1 MIRLVILILLVAVV
15 SFGNVRQLAA
25 GETAAK
31 NSATENDLVRKSTH
45 PVWFDAK
52 TGSITP
58 VAARKNEIDV
68 SDRHSS
74 VATPDARTNSA
85 WWDSLSGSLSMVFS
99 WLFEGWL
106 TILCVFLVLLAIVA
120 GFLLW
125 RYGSNG
131 DGFFRSR
138 DAKDLLSHERE
149 KAKIQD
155 LPFEIEQ
162 TAMGLLGQ
170 AAKLRAAGDYSKAIV
185 YLFSHVLVEMDGAR
199 CIRLTRGKT
208 NRIYLRELRG
218 REMLKN
224 FTYQLVQAFEFAF
237 FGKHQ
242 LSQESFEA
250 IWQQLPV
257 FEESLKHVEP
267 GAPTES
273 FSAIPGS
280 PIR

>member
-1 MIRLVILILLVAVV
+1 MIRLVIVLVAVV
-15 SFGNVRQLAA
+15 VFGNVRQLAA
-25 GETAAK
+25 DETVAK
-31 NSATENDLVRKSTH
+31 SVAMENDLVRKSTH

-52 TGSITP
+52 TGKITP

-74 VATPDARTNSA
+74 VATPNTRTNSA

-106 TILCVFLVLLAIVA
+106 TILGVFLVLLAMVA
-120 GFLLW
+120 GFLVW

-131 DGFFRSR
+131 GGFFRSR
-138 DAKDLLSHERE
+138 EAKELLAHERE

-170 AAKLRAAGDYSKAIV
+170 AAMLRAAGDYSKAIV

-218 REMLKN
+218 REMLKS
-224 FTYQLVQAFEFAF
+224 FTSQLVQAFEFAF

-250 IWQQLPV
+250 IWRQLPV
-257 FEESLKHVEP
+257 FEENLKHFEP
-267 GAPTES
+267 GTPTES

-280 PIR
+280 ALR

>member
-1 MIRLVILILLVAVV
+1 MIRPVILLVAFVV
-15 SFGNVRQLAA
+15 FGNVRQLAA
-25 GETAAK
+25 DETVAK
-31 NSATENDLVRKSTH
+31 NIAMENDLVRKSTH

-52 TGSITP
+52 TGNITP
-58 VAARKNEIDV
+58 VAVRKNEIDV

-74 VATPDARTNSA
+74 VATPEPRTNSA
-85 WWDSLSGSLSMVFS
+85 WWDSLSGSLSNVFS

-106 TILCVFLVLLAIVA
+106 TILGVFLVLLAIVA

-138 DAKDLLSHERE
+138 EAKDLLAHERE

-208 NRIYLRELRG
+208 NRIYLQELRG
-218 REMLKN
+218 REMLKS
-224 FTYQLVQAFEFAF
+224 FTNQLVQAFEFAF

-257 FEESLKHVEP
+257 FEESLKHFEP
-267 GAPTES
+267 GTPTES
-273 FSAIPGS
+273 FTAIPGS
-280 PIR
+280 ALR

>member
-1 MIRLVILILLVAVV
+1 MIRPVILLVAFVV
-15 SFGNVRQLAA
+15 FGNVRPLAA
-25 GETAAK
+25 DETVAK
-31 NSATENDLVRKSTH
+31 NVAMENDLVRKSTH

-52 TGSITP
+52 TGNITP

-74 VATPDARTNSA
+74 VATPEPRTNSA
-85 WWDSLSGSLSMVFS
+85 WWDSLWGSLSIVFS

-106 TILCVFLVLLAIVA
+106 TILGVFLVLLALVA
-120 GFLLW
+120 GFLVW
-125 RYGSNG
+125 RHGSKG
-131 DGFFRSR
+131 GGFFRSR
-138 DAKDLLSHERE
+138 EAKDLLAHELE

-162 TAMGLLGQ
+162 TAIGLLGQ

-208 NRIYLRELRG
+208 NRTYLRELRG
-218 REMLKN
+218 REMLKS
-224 FTYQLVQAFEFAF
+224 FTNQLVQAFEFAF

-257 FEESLKHVEP
+257 FEENLKHFEP
-267 GAPTES
+267 GTPTES

-280 PIR
+280 ALR

>member
-1 MIRLVILILLVAVV
+1 MIRLVILLVAVV
-15 SFGNVRQLAA
+15 VFGNVRPLAA
-25 GETAAK
+25 DETVAK
-31 NSATENDLVRKSTH
+31 NVAMENDLVRKSTH

-52 TGSITP
+52 TGNITP

-74 VATPDARTNSA
+74 VATPEPRTNSA
-85 WWDSLSGSLSMVFS
+85 WWDSLWGSLSIVFS

-106 TILCVFLVLLAIVA
+106 TILGVFLVLLALVA
-120 GFLLW
+120 GFLVW
-125 RYGSNG
+125 RHGSKG
-131 DGFFRSR
+131 GGFFRSR
-138 DAKDLLSHERE
+138 EAKDLLAHELE

-162 TAMGLLGQ
+162 TAMGLLEQ

-199 CIRLTRGKT
+199 FIRLTRGKT
-208 NRIYLRELRG
+208 NRTYLRELRG
-218 REMLKN
+218 REMLKS
-224 FTYQLVQAFEFAF
+224 FTNQLVQAFEFAF

-257 FEESLKHVEP
+257 FEENLKHFEP
-267 GAPTES
+267 GTPTES

-280 PIR
+280 ALR

>member
-1 MIRLVILILLVAVV
+1 MIRLVILLVAVV
-15 SFGNVRQLAA
+15 YFGNVSQLAA
-25 GETAAK
+25 DETVAK
-31 NSATENDLVRKSTH
+31 NIAMENDLVRKSTH

-74 VATPDARTNSA
+74 VTTPDARTNSA

-257 FEESLKHVEP
+257 FEENLKQFEP

-280 PIR
+280 ALR

>member
-1 MIRLVILILLVAVV
+1 MIRFVILLVAIEY
-15 SFGNVRQLAA
+15 FGNVRPLAA
-25 GETAAK
+25 DETVAK
-31 NSATENDLVRKSTH
+31 NIATENDLVRKSTH

-52 TGSITP
+52 TGKITS

-74 VATPDARTNSA
+74 VATPDTRTNSA
-85 WWDSLSGSLSMVFS
+85 WWESLSGLLSKVFS

-106 TILCVFLVLLAIVA
+106 TILGVSLVLLAIVA
-120 GFLLW
+120 GFLVW

-131 DGFFRSR
+131 AGFFRSGK
-138 DAKDLLSHERE
+138 AKDLLTHERE
-149 KAKIQD
+149 KSKIQD

-199 CIRLTRGKT
+199 CIRLARGKT

-218 REMLKN
+218 REMLKS
-224 FTYQLVQAFEFAF
+224 FTNQLVQAFEFAF

-257 FEESLKHVEP
+257 FEESLKHSEP
-267 GAPTES
+267 GKPTES

-280 PIR
+280 ALR

>member
-1 MIRLVILILLVAVV
+1 MIRPVILLVAFVV
-15 SFGNVRQLAA
+15 FGNVRQLAA
-25 GETAAK
+25 DETVAK
-31 NSATENDLVRKSTH
+31 NIAMENDLVRKSTH

-52 TGSITP
+52 TGNITP
-58 VAARKNEIDV
+58 VAVRRNEIDV

-74 VATPDARTNSA
+74 VATPDTRTNSA
-85 WWDSLSGSLSMVFS
+85 WWDSLLGSLSNVFS

-106 TILCVFLVLLAIVA
+106 TILGVFLVLLAIVA

-138 DAKDLLSHERE
+138 EAKDLLAHERE

-185 YLFSHVLVEMDGAR
+185 YLFSHVLVEMDAAR

-218 REMLKN
+218 REMLKS
-224 FTYQLVQAFEFAF
+224 FTNQLVQAFEFAF

-257 FEESLKHVEP
+257 FEESLRHFEP
-267 GAPTES
+267 GTPTES
-273 FSAIPGS
+273 FSAIAGS

>member
-1 MIRLVILILLVAVV
+1 MIRPVILLVAFVV
-15 SFGNVRQLAA
+15 FGNVRQLAA
-25 GETAAK
+25 DETVAK
-31 NSATENDLVRKSTH
+31 NIAMENDLVRKSTH

-52 TGSITP
+52 TGNITP
-58 VAARKNEIDV
+58 VAVRKNEIDV

-74 VATPDARTNSA
+74 VATPEPGTNSA
-85 WWDSLSGSLSMVFS
+85 WWDSLSGSLSNVFS

-106 TILCVFLVLLAIVA
+106 TILGVFLVLLALVA
-120 GFLLW
+120 GFLVW
-125 RYGSNG
+125 RHGSKG
-131 DGFFRSR
+131 GGFFRSR
-138 DAKDLLSHERE
+138 EAKDLLAHERE

-170 AAKLRAAGDYSKAIV
+170 AAKLRAAGEYSKAIV

-208 NRIYLRELRG
+208 NRIYLQELRG
-218 REMLKN
+218 REMLKS
-224 FTYQLVQAFEFAF
+224 FTNQLVQAFEFAF

-242 LSQESFEA
+242 LSQELFEA

-257 FEESLKHVEP
+257 FEESLKHFEP
-267 GAPTES
+267 GTPTES
-273 FSAIPGS
+273 FTAIPGS
-280 PIR
+280 ALR

>member
-1 MIRLVILILLVAVV
+1 
-15 SFGNVRQLAA
+15 
-25 GETAAK
+25 
-31 NSATENDLVRKSTH
+31 
-45 PVWFDAK
+45 
-52 TGSITP
+52 
-58 VAARKNEIDV
+58 
-68 SDRHSS
+68 
-74 VATPDARTNSA
+74 
-85 WWDSLSGSLSMVFS
+85 
-99 WLFEGWL
+99 LFEGWL
-106 TILCVFLVLLAIVA
+106 TILGVFLVLLALVA
-120 GFLLW
+120 GFLVW

-131 DGFFRSR
+131 GGFFRSR
-138 DAKDLLSHERE
+138 EAKDLLAHERE

-218 REMLKN
+218 REMLKS
-224 FTYQLVQAFEFAF
+224 FTNQLVQAFEFAF

-257 FEESLKHVEP
+257 FEENLKHFEP
-267 GAPTES
+267 GTPTES

-280 PIR
+280 ALR

>member
-1 MIRLVILILLVAVV
+1 MIRPVILLVAFVV
-15 SFGNVRQLAA
+15 FGNVRPLAA
-25 GETAAK
+25 DETVAK
-31 NSATENDLVRKSTH
+31 NVAMENDLVRKSTH

-52 TGSITP
+52 TGNITP

-74 VATPDARTNSA
+74 VATPEPRTNSA
-85 WWDSLSGSLSMVFS
+85 WWDSLWGSLSIVFS

-106 TILCVFLVLLAIVA
+106 TILGVFLVLLALVA
-120 GFLLW
+120 GFLVW
-125 RYGSNG
+125 RHGSKG
-131 DGFFRSR
+131 GGFFRSR
-138 DAKDLLSHERE
+138 EAKDLLAHERE

-162 TAMGLLGQ
+162 TAIGLLGQ

-199 CIRLTRGKT
+199 FIRLTRGKT
-208 NRIYLRELRG
+208 NRTYLRELRG
-218 REMLKN
+218 REMLKS
-224 FTYQLVQAFEFAF
+224 FTNQLVQAFEFAF

-257 FEESLKHVEP
+257 FEENLKHFEP
-267 GAPTES
+267 GTPTES

-280 PIR
+280 ALR

>member
-1 MIRLVILILLVAVV
+1 MIRLVILLVAVV
-15 SFGNVRQLAA
+15 YFGNVRPIAA
-25 GETAAK
+25 DETVAK
-31 NSATENDLVRKSTH
+31 NSAMENDLVRKSTH
-45 PVWFDAK
+45 PVWFDVK
-52 TGSITP
+52 TGNITP

-74 VATPDARTNSA
+74 VATPDTRTNSA
-85 WWDSLSGSLSMVFS
+85 WWDSLSGLLSKVFS

-106 TILCVFLVLLAIVA
+106 TILGVSLVLLAILA
-120 GFLLW
+120 GFLVW

-138 DAKDLLSHERE
+138 EAKDLLAHERE

-162 TAMGLLGQ
+162 TAVGLLGQ

-218 REMLKN
+218 REMLKS
-224 FTYQLVQAFEFAF
+224 FTNQLVQAFEFAF

-267 GAPTES
+267 GTPTES

-280 PIR
+280 ARR

>member
-1 MIRLVILILLVAVV
+1 MIRPVILLVAFVV
-15 SFGNVRQLAA
+15 FGNVRPLAA
-25 GETAAK
+25 DETVAK
-31 NSATENDLVRKSTH
+31 NVAMENDLVRKSTH

-52 TGSITP
+52 TGNITP

-74 VATPDARTNSA
+74 VATPEPRTNSA
-85 WWDSLSGSLSMVFS
+85 WWDSLWGSLSIVFS

-106 TILCVFLVLLAIVA
+106 TILGVFLVLLTLVA
-120 GFLLW
+120 GFLVW
-125 RYGSNG
+125 RHGSKG
-131 DGFFRSR
+131 GGFFRSR
-138 DAKDLLSHERE
+138 EAKDLLAHERE

-162 TAMGLLGQ
+162 TAIGLLGQ

-199 CIRLTRGKT
+199 FIRLTRGKT
-208 NRIYLRELRG
+208 NRTYLRELRG
-218 REMLKN
+218 REMLKS
-224 FTYQLVQAFEFAF
+224 FTNQLVQAFEFAF

-257 FEESLKHVEP
+257 FEENLKHFEP
-267 GAPTES
+267 GTPTES

-280 PIR
+280 ALR

>member
-1 MIRLVILILLVAVV
+1 MIRPVILLVAFVV
-15 SFGNVRQLAA
+15 FGNVRPLAA
-25 GETAAK
+25 DETVAK
-31 NSATENDLVRKSTH
+31 NVAMENDLVRKSTH

-52 TGSITP
+52 TGNITP
-58 VAARKNEIDV
+58 VAVRKNEIDV

-74 VATPDARTNSA
+74 VATPEPRTNSA
-85 WWDSLSGSLSMVFS
+85 WWDSLWGSLSMVFS

-106 TILCVFLVLLAIVA
+106 TILGVFLVLLALVA
-120 GFLLW
+120 GFLVW
-125 RYGSNG
+125 RHGSKG
-131 DGFFRSR
+131 GGFFRSR
-138 DAKDLLSHERE
+138 EAKDLLAHDRE

-162 TAMGLLGQ
+162 TAIGLLGQ
-170 AAKLRAAGDYSKAIV
+170 AAKLRASGDYSKAIV

-199 CIRLTRGKT
+199 FIRLTRGKT
-208 NRIYLRELRG
+208 NRTYLRELRG
-218 REMLKN
+218 REMLKS
-224 FTYQLVQAFEFAF
+224 FTNQLVQAFEFAF

-257 FEESLKHVEP
+257 FEENLKHFEP
-267 GAPTES
+267 GTPTES

-280 PIR
+280 ALR

>member
-1 MIRLVILILLVAVV
+1 MIRFVFLLVAVAC
-15 SFGNVRQLAA
+15 FGIVRPLAA
-25 GETAAK
+25 DETVAK
-31 NSATENDLVRKSTH
+31 NIATENDLVRKSTH

-52 TGSITP
+52 TGKITP
-58 VAARKNEIDV
+58 VAARKNGIDV

-74 VATPDARTNSA
+74 VATPDTRTNSA
-85 WWDSLSGSLSMVFS
+85 WWDSLSGLLSKVFS

-106 TILCVFLVLLAIVA
+106 TILGVSLVLLAILA
-120 GFLLW
+120 GFLVW

-138 DAKDLLSHERE
+138 ETKDVLAHERE

-199 CIRLTRGKT
+199 CIRLARGKT

-218 REMLKN
+218 REILKS
-224 FTYQLVQAFEFAF
+224 FTNQLVQAFEFAF

-257 FEESLKHVEP
+257 FEESLKHVER
-267 GAPTES
+267 GTTTER
-273 FSAIPGS
+273 FSAMPGS
-280 PIR
+280 ALR

>member
-1 MIRLVILILLVAVV
+1 MIRLVILLVAVV
-15 SFGNVRQLAA
+15 VFGNVRPLAA
-25 GETAAK
+25 DETVAK
-31 NSATENDLVRKSTH
+31 NVAMENDLVRKSTH

-52 TGSITP
+52 TGNITP

-74 VATPDARTNSA
+74 VATPDTRTNSA
-85 WWDSLSGSLSMVFS
+85 WWDSLWGSLSIVFS

-106 TILCVFLVLLAIVA
+106 TILGVFLVLLAMVA
-120 GFLLW
+120 GFLVW
-125 RYGSNG
+125 RHNSKGG
-131 DGFFRSR
+131 GFFRSR
-138 DAKDLLSHERE
+138 EAKDLLAHELE

-155 LPFEIEQ
+155 LPFEIEL
-162 TAMGLLGQ
+162 TAIGLLGQ

-208 NRIYLRELRG
+208 NRTYLRELRG
-218 REMLKN
+218 REMLKS
-224 FTYQLVQAFEFAF
+224 FTNQLVQAFEFAF

-242 LSQESFEA
+242 LSQETFEA

-257 FEESLKHVEP
+257 FEENLKHYEP
-267 GAPTES
+267 GTPTGS

-280 PIR
+280 ALR

>member
-1 MIRLVILILLVAVV
+1 MIRPVILLVAFVV
-15 SFGNVRQLAA
+15 FGNVRPLAA
-25 GETAAK
+25 DETVAK
-31 NSATENDLVRKSTH
+31 NVAMENDLVRKSTH

-52 TGSITP
+52 TGNITP

-74 VATPDARTNSA
+74 VATPEPRTNSA
-85 WWDSLSGSLSMVFS
+85 WWDSLWGSLSIVFS

-106 TILCVFLVLLAIVA
+106 TILGVVLVLLTLVA
-120 GFLLW
+120 GFLVW
-125 RYGSNG
+125 RHGSKG
-131 DGFFRSR
+131 GGFFRSR
-138 DAKDLLSHERE
+138 EAKDLLAHELE

-162 TAMGLLGQ
+162 TAIGLLGQ

-199 CIRLTRGKT
+199 FIRLTRGKT
-208 NRIYLRELRG
+208 NRTYLRELRG
-218 REMLKN
+218 REMLKS
-224 FTYQLVQAFEFAF
+224 FTNQLVQAFEFAF

-257 FEESLKHVEP
+257 FEENLKHFEP
-267 GAPTES
+267 GTPTES

-280 PIR
+280 ALR

>member
-1 MIRLVILILLVAVV
+1 VV
-15 SFGNVRQLAA
+15 FGNFRQLAA
-25 GETAAK
+25 DETVAK
-31 NSATENDLVRKSTH
+31 SVAMENDLVRKSTH

-52 TGSITP
+52 TGNITP

-74 VATPDARTNSA
+74 VATPNTRTNSA

-106 TILCVFLVLLAIVA
+106 TILGVFLVLLALVA
-120 GFLLW
+120 GFLVW
-125 RYGSNG
+125 RYGSKG
-131 DGFFRSR
+131 GGFFRSR
-138 DAKDLLSHERE
+138 EAKELLAHERE

-218 REMLKN
+218 REMLKS
-224 FTYQLVQAFEFAF
+224 FTSQLVQAFEFAF

-257 FEESLKHVEP
+257 FEENLKHFES
-267 GAPTES
+267 GTPTES

-280 PIR
+280 ALR

>member
-1 MIRLVILILLVAVV
+1 MIRPVILLVAFVV
-15 SFGNVRQLAA
+15 FGNVRPLAA
-25 GETAAK
+25 DETVAK
-31 NSATENDLVRKSTH
+31 NVAMENDLVRKSTH

-52 TGSITP
+52 TGNITP

-74 VATPDARTNSA
+74 VATPEPRTNSA
-85 WWDSLSGSLSMVFS
+85 WWDSLWGSLSIVFS

-106 TILCVFLVLLAIVA
+106 TILGVFLVLLALVA
-120 GFLLW
+120 GFLVW
-125 RYGSNG
+125 RHGSKG
-131 DGFFRSR
+131 GGFFRSR
-138 DAKDLLSHERE
+138 EAKDLLAHELE

-162 TAMGLLGQ
+162 TAMGLLEQ

-199 CIRLTRGKT
+199 FIRLTRGKT
-208 NRIYLRELRG
+208 NRTYLRELRG
-218 REMLKN
+218 REMLKS
-224 FTYQLVQAFEFAF
+224 FTNQLVQAFEFAF

-257 FEESLKHVEP
+257 FEENLKHFEP
-267 GAPTES
+267 GTPTES

-280 PIR
+280 ALR

>member
-1 MIRLVILILLVAVV
+1 MIRPVILLVAFVV
-15 SFGNVRQLAA
+15 FGNVRQLAA
-25 GETAAK
+25 DETVAK
-31 NSATENDLVRKSTH
+31 NIAMENDLVRKSTH

-52 TGSITP
+52 TGNITP
-58 VAARKNEIDV
+58 VAVRKNEIDV

-74 VATPDARTNSA
+74 VATPDTRTNSA
-85 WWDSLSGSLSMVFS
+85 WWDSLLGSLSNVFS

-106 TILCVFLVLLAIVA
+106 TILGVFLVLLAIVA

-138 DAKDLLSHERE
+138 EAKDLLAHERE

-208 NRIYLRELRG
+208 NRTYLRELRG
-218 REMLKN
+218 REMLKS
-224 FTYQLVQAFEFAF
+224 FTSQLVQAFEFAF

-257 FEESLKHVEP
+257 FEENLKHFEP
-267 GAPTES
+267 GTPTES

-280 PIR
+280 ALR

>member
-1 MIRLVILILLVAVV
+1 MIRPVILLVAFVV
-15 SFGNVRQLAA
+15 FGNVRPLAA
-25 GETAAK
+25 DETVAK
-31 NSATENDLVRKSTH
+31 NVAMENDLVRKSTH

-52 TGSITP
+52 TGNITP

-74 VATPDARTNSA
+74 VATPEPRTNSA
-85 WWDSLSGSLSMVFS
+85 WWDSLWGSLSIVFS

-106 TILCVFLVLLAIVA
+106 TILGVFLVLLALVA
-120 GFLLW
+120 GFLVW
-125 RYGSNG
+125 RHGSKG
-131 DGFFRSR
+131 GGFFRSR
-138 DAKDLLSHERE
+138 EAKDLLAHERE

-162 TAMGLLGQ
+162 TAIGLLGQ

-208 NRIYLRELRG
+208 NRTYLRELRG
-218 REMLKN
+218 REMLKS
-224 FTYQLVQAFEFAF
+224 FTNQLVQAFEFAF

-257 FEESLKHVEP
+257 FEENLKHFEP
-267 GAPTES
+267 GTPTES

-280 PIR
+280 ALR

>member
-1 MIRLVILILLVAVV
+1 MIRLVILLVAVV
-15 SFGNVRQLAA
+15 VFGNVRPLAA
-25 GETAAK
+25 DETVAK
-31 NSATENDLVRKSTH
+31 NVAMENDLVRKSTH

-52 TGSITP
+52 TGNITP

-74 VATPDARTNSA
+74 VATPEPRTNSA
-85 WWDSLSGSLSMVFS
+85 WWDSLWGSLSIVFS

-106 TILCVFLVLLAIVA
+106 TILGVFLVLLALVA
-120 GFLLW
+120 GFLVW
-125 RYGSNG
+125 RHGSKG
-131 DGFFRSR
+131 GGFFRSR
-138 DAKDLLSHERE
+138 EAKDLLAHELE

-155 LPFEIEQ
+155 LPFEIEL
-162 TAMGLLGQ
+162 TAIGLLGQ

-208 NRIYLRELRG
+208 NRTYLRELRG
-218 REMLKN
+218 REMLKS
-224 FTYQLVQAFEFAF
+224 FTNQLVQAFEFAF

-242 LSQESFEA
+242 LSQETFEA

-257 FEESLKHVEP
+257 FEENLKHYEP
-267 GAPTES
+267 GTPTGS

-280 PIR
+280 ALR

>member
-1 MIRLVILILLVAVV
+1 MIRPVILLVAFVV
-15 SFGNVRQLAA
+15 FGNVRPLAA
-25 GETAAK
+25 DETVAK
-31 NSATENDLVRKSTH
+31 NVAMENDLVRKSTH

-52 TGSITP
+52 TGNITP

-74 VATPDARTNSA
+74 VATPEPRTNSA
-85 WWDSLSGSLSMVFS
+85 WWDSLWGSLSIVFS

-106 TILCVFLVLLAIVA
+106 TILGVFLVLLTLVA
-120 GFLLW
+120 GFLVW
-125 RYGSNG
+125 RHGSKG
-131 DGFFRSR
+131 GGFFRSR
-138 DAKDLLSHERE
+138 EAKDLLAHERE

-162 TAMGLLGQ
+162 TAMGLLEQ

-199 CIRLTRGKT
+199 FIRLTRGKT
-208 NRIYLRELRG
+208 NRTYLRELRG
-218 REMLKN
+218 REMLKS
-224 FTYQLVQAFEFAF
+224 FTNQLVQAFEFAF

-257 FEESLKHVEP
+257 FEENLKHFEP
-267 GAPTES
+267 GTPTES

-280 PIR
+280 ALR

>member
-1 MIRLVILILLVAVV
+1 MIRLVILFVAVV
-15 SFGNVRQLAA
+15 VFGNVRPLAA
-25 GETAAK
+25 DETVAK
-31 NSATENDLVRKSTH
+31 NVAMENDLVRKSTH

-52 TGSITP
+52 TGNITP

-74 VATPDARTNSA
+74 VATPDTRTNSA
-85 WWDSLSGSLSMVFS
+85 WWDSLWGSLSMVFS
-99 WLFEGWL
+99 WLFEVWL
-106 TILCVFLVLLAIVA
+106 TILGVFLVLLAMVA
-120 GFLLW
+120 GFLVW
-125 RYGSNG
+125 RHTSKGG
-131 DGFFRSR
+131 GFFRSR
-138 DAKDLLSHERE
+138 DLLAHELE

-155 LPFEIEQ
+155 LPFEIEL
-162 TAMGLLGQ
+162 TAIGLLGQ

-218 REMLKN
+218 REMLKS
-224 FTYQLVQAFEFAF
+224 FTNQLVQAFEFAF

-242 LSQESFEA
+242 LSQETFEA

-257 FEESLKHVEP
+257 FEENLKHYEP
-267 GAPTES
+267 GTPTGS

-280 PIR
+280 ALR

>member
-15 SFGNVRQLAA
+15 VFGNVRPLAA
-25 GETAAK
+25 DETVAK
-31 NSATENDLVRKSTH
+31 NVAMENDLVRKSTH

-52 TGSITP
+52 TGNITP

-74 VATPDARTNSA
+74 VATPDTRTNSA
-85 WWDSLSGSLSMVFS
+85 WWDSLWGSLSTVFS

-106 TILCVFLVLLAIVA
+106 KILGVFLVLLAMVA
-120 GFLLW
+120 GFLVW

-131 DGFFRSR
+131 GGFFRSR
-138 DAKDLLSHERE
+138 EAKDLLAHELE

-208 NRIYLRELRG
+208 NRVYLRELRG
-218 REMLKN
+218 REMLKS
-224 FTYQLVQAFEFAF
+224 FTNQLVQAFEFAF

-257 FEESLKHVEP
+257 FEENLKHLEP
-267 GAPTES
+267 GTPTKS

-280 PIR
+280 ALR

>member
-1 MIRLVILILLVAVV
+1 MIRLVILLVAVV
-15 SFGNVRQLAA
+15 VFGNVRPLAA
-25 GETAAK
+25 DETVAK
-31 NSATENDLVRKSTH
+31 NVAMENDLVRKSTH

-52 TGSITP
+52 TGNITP

-74 VATPDARTNSA
+74 VATPEPRTNSA
-85 WWDSLSGSLSMVFS
+85 WWDSLWGSLSIVFS

-106 TILCVFLVLLAIVA
+106 TILGVFLVLLALVA
-120 GFLLW
+120 GFLVW
-125 RYGSNG
+125 RHGSKG
-131 DGFFRSR
+131 GGFFRSR
-138 DAKDLLSHERE
+138 EAKDLLAHELE

-162 TAMGLLGQ
+162 TAMGLLEQ

-208 NRIYLRELRG
+208 NRTYLRELRG
-218 REMLKN
+218 REMLKS
-224 FTYQLVQAFEFAF
+224 FTNQLVQAFEFAF

-257 FEESLKHVEP
+257 FEENLKHFEP
-267 GAPTES
+267 GTPTES

-280 PIR
+280 ALR

>member
-1 MIRLVILILLVAVV
+1 MIRPVILLVAFVV
-15 SFGNVRQLAA
+15 FGNVRPLAA
-25 GETAAK
+25 DETVAK
-31 NSATENDLVRKSTH
+31 NVAMENDLVRKSTH

-52 TGSITP
+52 TGNITP

-74 VATPDARTNSA
+74 VATPEPRTNSA
-85 WWDSLSGSLSMVFS
+85 WWDSLWGSLSIVFS

-106 TILCVFLVLLAIVA
+106 TILGVFLVLLALVA
-120 GFLLW
+120 GFLVW
-125 RYGSNG
+125 RHGSKG
-131 DGFFRSR
+131 GGFFRSR
-138 DAKDLLSHERE
+138 EAKDLLAHELE

-162 TAMGLLGQ
+162 TAMGLLEQ

-208 NRIYLRELRG
+208 NRTYLRELRG
-218 REMLKN
+218 REMLKS
-224 FTYQLVQAFEFAF
+224 FTNQLVQAFEFAF

-257 FEESLKHVEP
+257 FEENLKHFEP
-267 GAPTES
+267 GTPTES

-280 PIR
+280 ALR

>member
-1 MIRLVILILLVAVV
+1 MMRLVILILLVAVV
-15 SFGNVRQLAA
+15 VFGNVRPLAA
-25 GETAAK
+25 DETVAK
-31 NSATENDLVRKSTH
+31 NVAMENDLVRKSTH

-52 TGSITP
+52 TGNITP

-74 VATPDARTNSA
+74 VATPEPRTNSA
-85 WWDSLSGSLSMVFS
+85 WWDSLWGSLSIVFS

-106 TILCVFLVLLAIVA
+106 TILGVFLVLLALVA
-120 GFLLW
+120 GFLVW
-125 RYGSNG
+125 RHGSKG
-131 DGFFRSR
+131 GGFFRSR
-138 DAKDLLSHERE
+138 EAKDLLAHELE

-155 LPFEIEQ
+155 LPFEIEL
-162 TAMGLLGQ
+162 TAIGLLGQ

-218 REMLKN
+218 REMLKS
-224 FTYQLVQAFEFAF
+224 FTNQLVQAFEFAF

-257 FEESLKHVEP
+257 FEENLKHFEP
-267 GAPTES
+267 GTPTES

-280 PIR
+280 ALR

>member
-1 MIRLVILILLVAVV
+1 MMRLVILILLVAVV
-15 SFGNVRQLAA
+15 VFGNVRPLAA
-25 GETAAK
+25 DETVAK
-31 NSATENDLVRKSTH
+31 NVAMENDLVRKSTH

-52 TGSITP
+52 TGNITP

-74 VATPDARTNSA
+74 VATPEPRTNSA
-85 WWDSLSGSLSMVFS
+85 WWDSLWGSLSIVFS

-106 TILCVFLVLLAIVA
+106 TILGVFLVRLALVA
-120 GFLLW
+120 GFLVW
-125 RYGSNG
+125 RHGSKG
-131 DGFFRSR
+131 GGFFRSR
-138 DAKDLLSHERE
+138 EAKDLLAHELE

-162 TAMGLLGQ
+162 TAMGLLEQ

-199 CIRLTRGKT
+199 FIRLTRGKT
-208 NRIYLRELRG
+208 NRTYLRELRG
-218 REMLKN
+218 REMLKS
-224 FTYQLVQAFEFAF
+224 FTNQLVQAFEFAF

-257 FEESLKHVEP
+257 FEENLKHFEP
-267 GAPTES
+267 GTPTES

-280 PIR
+280 ALR

>member
-1 MIRLVILILLVAVV
+1 MMRLVILILLVAVV
-15 SFGNVRQLAA
+15 VFGNVRPLAA
-25 GETAAK
+25 DETVAK
-31 NSATENDLVRKSTH
+31 NVAMENDLVRKSTH

-52 TGSITP
+52 TGNITP

-74 VATPDARTNSA
+74 VATPEPRTNSA
-85 WWDSLSGSLSMVFS
+85 WWDSLWGSLSIVFS

-106 TILCVFLVLLAIVA
+106 TILGVFLVLLALVA
-120 GFLLW
+120 GFLVW
-125 RYGSNG
+125 RHGSKG
-131 DGFFRSR
+131 GGFFRSR
-138 DAKDLLSHERE
+138 EAKDLLAHELE

-162 TAMGLLGQ
+162 TAMGLLEQ

-199 CIRLTRGKT
+199 FIRLTRGKT
-208 NRIYLRELRG
+208 NRTYLRELRG
-218 REMLKN
+218 REMLKS
-224 FTYQLVQAFEFAF
+224 FTNQLVQAFEFAF

-257 FEESLKHVEP
+257 FEENLKHFEP
-267 GAPTES
+267 GTPTES

-280 PIR
+280 ALR

>member
-15 SFGNVRQLAA
+15 VFGNVRQLAA
-25 GETAAK
+25 DESVAK
-31 NSATENDLVRKSTH
+31 NVAMENDLLRKSTH

-52 TGSITP
+52 TGNITP

-74 VATPDARTNSA
+74 VATPQPRTNSA
-85 WWDSLSGSLSMVFS
+85 WWDSLSGSLSKVFS

-106 TILCVFLVLLAIVA
+106 TILGVFLVLLALAA
-120 GFLLW
+120 GFLVW
-125 RYGSNG
+125 RYSSNG
-131 DGFFRSR
+131 GGFFRSR
-138 DAKDLLSHERE
+138 EAKDLLAHERE

-208 NRIYLRELRG
+208 NRTYLRELRG
-218 REMLKN
+218 REMLKS
-224 FTYQLVQAFEFAF
+224 FTNQLVQAFEFAF

-257 FEESLKHVEP
+257 FEENLKHFEP
-267 GAPTES
+267 GTPTES
-273 FSAIPGS
+273 FPAIPGS
-280 PIR
+280 ALR

>member
-15 SFGNVRQLAA
+15 VFGNVRQLAA
-25 GETAAK
+25 DETVAK
-31 NSATENDLVRKSTH
+31 NVAMENDLVRKSTH

-52 TGSITP
+52 TGNITP

-74 VATPDARTNSA
+74 VATPDTRTNSA
-85 WWDSLSGSLSMVFS
+85 WWDSLWGSLSMVFS

-106 TILCVFLVLLAIVA
+106 TILGVFLVLLALVA
-120 GFLLW
+120 GFLVW

-131 DGFFRSR
+131 GGFFRSR
-138 DAKDLLSHERE
+138 EAKDLLAHERE

-162 TAMGLLGQ
+162 TAMGLLEQ

-208 NRIYLRELRG
+208 NRTYLRELRG
-218 REMLKN
+218 REMLKS
-224 FTYQLVQAFEFAF
+224 FTNQLVQAFEFAF

-257 FEESLKHVEP
+257 FEENLKHFEP
-267 GAPTES
+267 GTPTGS

-280 PIR
+280 ALR

>member
-1 MIRLVILILLVAVV
+1 MIRLVILLVAVEV
-15 SFGNVRQLAA
+15 FGNVRPLAA
-25 GETAAK
+25 DETVAK
-31 NSATENDLVRKSTH
+31 NIAVENDLVRKSTH

-52 TGSITP
+52 TGNITP

-74 VATPDARTNSA
+74 VATPEPRTNSA

-106 TILCVFLVLLAIVA
+106 TILGVFLVLLAIVA

-125 RYGSNG
+125 RYGSSG

-138 DAKDLLSHERE
+138 EAEDLLAHERE

-224 FTYQLVQAFEFAF
+224 FTNQLVQAFEFAF

-257 FEESLKHVEP
+257 FEESLKHFEP
-267 GAPTES
+267 GTPTES
-273 FSAIPGS
+273 FSTIPGS
-280 PIR
+280 ALR